1 MKWYAD
7 ESVEKRIVDALRAAG
22 HDVVAV
28 SEIAPSTRDEDVL
41 LDATRRGRLLLTNDT
56 DFGGLVFGRG
66 FKAHGIMLLRLST
79 PDARKKA
86 DRLTDILPTI
96 ETRIA
101 GHFVV
106 VEDAAIRVRP
116 LGMLER

>member
-1 MKWYAD
+1 M
-7 ESVEKRIVDALRAAG
+7 DALRAAG

-28 SEIAPSTRDEDVL
+28 SEIAPSARDEDVL
-41 LDATRRGRLLLTNDT
+41 LDVTARGHLLLTNDT

-66 FKAHGIMLLRLST
+66 FEARGIVLLRLST
-79 PDARKKA
+79 PDSRKRA
-86 DRLTDILPTI
+86 NRLMEVLPTI

-101 GHFVV
+101 GRFVV
-106 VEDAAIRVRP
+106 VEDAAIRMRP